1 MTYVSSPRPSPWHR
15 HCFTQ
20 GVGGRKTQVLRISVA
35 SDSSQAIQFRLEGNL
50 AGPWVE
56 ELRKL
61 TDEALTQKKVV
72 SLDLH
77 GVRFVDTQGVAL
89 LREFSRRRISQ
100 MNCSQFVIQQMKEV
114 EP

>member
-1 MTYVSSPRPSPWHR
+1 M
-15 HCFTQ
+15 
-20 GVGGRKTQVLRISVA
+20 LRISVA
-35 SDSSQAIQFRLEGNL
+35 SNSGQAVQFQLEGNL

-56 ELRKL
+56 ELRRLADDAISQEK
-61 TDEALTQKKVV
+61 TV
-72 SLDLH
+72 SLDLR

-100 MNCSQFVIQQMKEV
+100 VNCSQFVIQQIKEV

>member
-1 MTYVSSPRPSPWHR
+1 MRFSSSAVHLALLLLYSRR
-15 HCFTQ
+15 R
-20 GVGGRKTQVLRISVA
+20 RKEAHMLRISVA
-35 SDSSQAIQFRLEGNL
+35 SDSSQAIQFQLEGNL

-61 TDEALTQKKVV
+61 ADEALSQKKAV
-72 SLDLH
+72 SLDLD

-100 MNCSQFVIQQMKEV
+100 ANCSQFVIQQMKEV
-114 EP
+114 

>member
-1 MTYVSSPRPSPWHR
+1 M
-15 HCFTQ
+15 
-20 GVGGRKTQVLRISVA
+20 LRISVA
-35 SDSSQAIQFRLEGNL
+35 SDSIQAIQFQLEGNL

-61 TDEALTQKKVV
+61 TDEAVTQKKAV
-72 SLDLH
+72 SLDLQ

-100 MNCSQFVIQQMKEV
+100 VNCSQFVIQQMKEV